1 MDEHGYKLRG
11 RGCLGCGRRGGWGR
25 VMGLGPNYDTR
36 SDLIRQDGHNGDQ
49 MMGGG

>member
-1 MDEHGYKLRG
+1 MDEYGYKPRG
-11 RGCLGCGRRGGWGR
+11 RGCSECERRGGWGR

-36 SDLIRQDGHNGDQ
+36 SDLIHQDGHNGDQ